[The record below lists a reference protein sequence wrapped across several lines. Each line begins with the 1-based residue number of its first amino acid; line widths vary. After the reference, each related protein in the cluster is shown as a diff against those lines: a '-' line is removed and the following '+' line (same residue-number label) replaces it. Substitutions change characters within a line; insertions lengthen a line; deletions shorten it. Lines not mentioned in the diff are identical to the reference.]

1 PYRLHY
7 EDAVVNGQTSKTV
20 QEERLG
26 SKHGITLKEGVTEA
40 IDGSRQEPD
49 LTFNIKVPKAG
60 QYLIQTYAVTDA
72 EGAALMMKARTKFE
86 SLFMRIQIG
95 EQRATKRVV
104 YVPWDRPSQRTGVF
118 NLREGAQDI
127 KIWLP
132 RGVRLEFVEL
142 KTYVPPAV
150 PPGALNYKPKVTPP
164 LSHPRLWV
172 TDATLPKVKANL
184 TKDENREVWEK
195 LKADALK

>member
-1 PYRLHY
+1 
-7 EDAVVNGQTSKTV
+7 
-20 QEERLG
+20 
-26 SKHGITLKEGVTEA
+26 
-40 IDGSRQEPD
+40 
-49 LTFNIKVPKAG
+49 
-60 QYLIQTYAVTDA
+60 
-72 EGAALMMKARTKFE
+72 
-86 SLFMRIQIG
+86 
-95 EQRATKRVV
+95 
-104 YVPWDRPSQRTGVF
+104 SQRTGVF

-150 PPGALNYKPKVTPP
+150 PPAALNYKPKVTPP
-164 LSHPRLWV
+164 LSHPRLWI

-195 LKADALK
+195 LKADALKPFSFDFNPEEEMSFNAELEIAAEKKAFYY